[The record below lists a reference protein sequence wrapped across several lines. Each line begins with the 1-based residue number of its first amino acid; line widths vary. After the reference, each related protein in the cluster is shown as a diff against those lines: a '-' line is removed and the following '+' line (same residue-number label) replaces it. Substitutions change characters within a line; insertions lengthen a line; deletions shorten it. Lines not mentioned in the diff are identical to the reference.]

1 MSNLSLAS
9 LNAIGAAY
17 ASALVSAESNEAY
30 KAFAPTV
37 RACYAQTDSDVQP
50 LLQAV
55 ADGFMSARDPQW
67 DASAVAGRLQTI
79 NKVGVS
85 LNRERVK
92 SGESLVP
99 TFKVSVKK
107 SKVDATLYAVV
118 VPVIEQTPDADKVAF
133 GGLMAAANAMLRA
146 AKCGPARQYADHA
159 MSHATSDAAVATL
172 ALFELDFART
182 AREHGFEIDP
192 E

>member
-1 MSNLSLAS
+1 MSNLSIES

-17 ASALVSAESNEAY
+17 ASALVLREQDEAY

-55 ADGFMSARDPQW
+55 ADGFMSARDKAW

-99 TFKVSVKK
+99 VFKVSVKK
-107 SKVDATLYAVV
+107 SKVDATLYAVI

-133 GGLMAAANAMLRA
+133 GSLMAAANAMLKA
-146 AKCGPARQYADHA
+146 AKCAQARTYADHA
-159 MSHATSDAAVATL
+159 MDHATSDAAVATL
-172 ALFELDFART
+172 ALFELDFQRT
-182 AREHGFEIDP
+182 AREYGYEVAP